1 VVKKAAA
8 PVSKKTPPRNAVGKK
23 SATAK
28 TSKKKVVNNRTVY
41 EATPAERIAAFGEEK
56 VFILISEGAFYE
68 DIAKLCDVS
77 RHGLMRWLEAN
88 EDAYASAREAR
99 GHKIAEDILQ
109 IADDGRNDT
118 FIDDNGRRQ
127 VDQDVLGRS
136 RLRVDTR
143 KWLASKMLP
152 TIYGDRQILAGD
164 PKAPLQ
170 VQHAVDLSKLSDEE
184 LAVLEKIQAKLNG
197 GAK

>member
-1 VVKKAAA
+1 VVKKVA
-8 PVSKKTPPRNAVGKK
+8 PPVKKK
-23 SATAK
+23 STPA
-28 TSKKKVVNNRTVY
+28 KKVKAGEKKPPKERTVY
-41 EATPAERIAAFGEEK
+41 ETTPAERIAVFGEEK
-56 VFILISEGAFYE
+56 VFELISEGMFYE

-88 EDAYASAREAR
+88 EDAYAPAREAR
-99 GHKIAEDILQ
+99 GHRIAEDILQ

-152 TIYGDRQILAGD
+152 TIYGDRTTLAGD
-164 PKAPLQ
+164 PKAPLA
-170 VQHAVDLSKLSDEE
+170 VKHSVDLSNLTEEE
-184 LAVLEKIQAKLNG
+184 LAMLEKLTTKLSG